1 MYVYI
6 AVFVMYQKTCTV
18 EKPYSREQIREIKRL
33 FSILEKAKY
42 SDSVN
47 AYTKKLMASL
57 KA

>member
-1 MYVYI
+1 MYPQVC
-6 AVFVMYQKTCTV
+6 VND
-18 EKPYSREQIREIKRL
+18 KPYSKAQVREIRRL

-47 AYTKKLMASL
+47 AYTKKLMAGL